1 MLDGLESVR
10 AGRVCVMM
18 TAMNVANIPPA
29 LLRSGRVE
37 LWLEMQLPDRDARR
51 AILGQHLIPLPSALA
66 GLDLDRLAEET
77 DGFTGAD
84 LKRLA
89 EDGKNLYAHDRSRGR
104 APRPVTDY
112 FLDAVA
118 TLRANKQRY
127 AEAEGHVREHRPQR
141 PAYFDVTDGE

>member
-18 TAMNVANIPPA
+18 TAMDVANIPPA

-37 LWLEMQLPDRDARR
+37 LWLEMSLPHRDARR
-51 AILGQHLIPLPSALA
+51 IILDQHLTPLPAALL
-66 GLDLDRLAEET
+66 GLDLDCLASATE
-77 DGFTGAD
+77 GFTGAD

-89 EDGKNLYAHDRSRGR
+89 EDGKLLVAHDRARQR
-104 APRPVTDY
+104 PLRPVTDY
-112 FLDAVA
+112 FLDAVE

-127 AEAEGHVREHRPQR
+127 AAAEERVREHRPQR
-141 PAYFDVTDGE
+141 PAYFDVTVGE